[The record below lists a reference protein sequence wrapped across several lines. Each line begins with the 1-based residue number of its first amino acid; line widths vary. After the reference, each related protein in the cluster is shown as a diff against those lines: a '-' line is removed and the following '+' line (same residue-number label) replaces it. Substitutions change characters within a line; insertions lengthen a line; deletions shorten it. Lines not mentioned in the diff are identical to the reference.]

1 VARPATTTT
10 TVPTPG
16 GAVVNS
22 SSDQTEPW
30 DPRACPS
37 S

>member
-1 VARPATTTT
+1 VTTT

-16 GAVVNS
+16 GLAPS
-22 SSDQTEPW
+22 SSADRQEPW

-37 S
+37 